1 MLGPGG
7 PRAFSARA
15 GGAGVYRR
23 NYRAAAGMRV
33 HDPASKTRFIHHIV
47 PGPMP
52 PVAGVNMQASIEST
66 GNLERR
72 LTFSLPEDRLQTHI
86 SGRLGEIARTTR
98 IKGFRPGKVP
108 AKVIEQRFGQ
118 QVRSEAVDG
127 LLRETFD
134 AALREHELRI
144 AGTPRIDKGEG
155 ELSFVATVELVPDFG
170 DVDVSKLTV
179 VRHSAEIN
187 DADIDQMIT
196 NLREQRRSWSPVTR
210 GAQDGD
216 LVALETWSQAGEE
229 RLPAEGT
236 EKGSVIVGQGMM
248 FEQIEQGLV
257 GLTAGEE
264 KTLDVEFPADWRV
277 PALAGKQVKVTVKAV
292 DVSAPVLPEVD
303 AEFIKSFGVK
313 GGDVEQ
319 FRKDIRANLE
329 RELKGALM
337 NRLRRE
343 VGEQLIAAYASVEMP
358 PRLVENEAR
367 AMLDQQLEQIRR
379 SGRNPG
385 DVPADAHEGFKD
397 AAAKRVLVGLLV
409 GEVAR
414 RNDLRLDPKRL
425 NETMRL
431 IASTYEEPEQVIE
444 MYRNDPQLMSGLQ
457 NRVMEEQVIDW
468 IAERAQHTEEKLSFQ
483 DAIRQ

>member
-1 MLGPGG
+1 
-7 PRAFSARA
+7 
-15 GGAGVYRR
+15 
-23 NYRAAAGMRV
+23 
-33 HDPASKTRFIHHIV
+33 
-47 PGPMP
+47 
-52 PVAGVNMQASIEST
+52 MQASIEST

-72 LTFSLPEDRLQTHI
+72 LSFSLPEDRLQALV
-86 SGRLGEIARTTR
+86 SGRLGEISRTSR

-108 AKVIEQRFGQ
+108 AKVIEQRFGK
-118 QVRSEAVDG
+118 QVREEITGG

-134 AALREHELRI
+134 AAVREHDLRI
-144 AGTPRIDKGEG
+144 VGSPRIDQGDQG

-170 DVDVSKLTV
+170 DIDVSKLTV
-179 VRHSAEIN
+179 VRHTAEIE
-187 DADIDQMIT
+187 DADIDQMIE
-196 NLREQRRSWSPVTR
+196 NLRQQRRSWVPVAR
-210 GAQDGD
+210 GAKDGD
-216 LVALETWSQAGEE
+216 LVAVETWSQVGDE
-229 RLPAEGT
+229 RLPAEGV
-236 EKGSVIVGQGMM
+236 EKGSIILGQGMM
-248 FEQIEQGLV
+248 FETIEKGLA
-257 GLTAGEE
+257 GLATGEE

-277 PALAGKQVKVTVKAV
+277 PALAGKNVQVTVKVAAV
-292 DVSAPVLPEVD
+292 SEESLPEVD
-303 AEFIKSFGVK
+303 DAFIKSFGVK
-313 GGDVEQ
+313 AGDTEQ

-343 VGEQLIAAYASVEMP
+343 VGEQLIAAYGSVEMP

-367 AMLDQQLEQIRR
+367 AMLAQQVEQLRR
-379 SGRNPG
+379 NGRDPG
-385 DVPADAHEGFKD
+385 QVPADAHEGFKE
-397 AAAKRVLVGLLV
+397 AAAKRVLVGLVV

-414 RNDLRLDPKRL
+414 SHDLKLEPSRL

-483 DAIRQ
+483 DAIRG